1 MAEIDK
7 ILSLWKQCE
16 QAGEEAVLA
25 TVVKT
30 QGSSYRL
37 PGARMLMTRTGMR
50 AGSVSGGCLED
61 DLVKKAWWLTESGPM
76 IRRYDTTPDGEIAA
90 EFGLGCNGIIHV
102 LLERIMAGNIVMNLI
117 RDCRSSRSSAA
128 VAHVLG
134 PKESVGARLVIGV
147 SGDTVH
153 NLAVHD
159 LSDAKLAESL
169 RPVAEA
175 ARAERESFFWNGDRE
190 EAFVETLTPAI
201 RLLIFGAGDDAVA
214 LANLAK
220 HFGWEVAVYDGRA
233 HYARPD
239 RFPMADVV
247 AVRLPGMISQLPLDS
262 WTVAVTMS
270 HSYSQDLEVL
280 TELSEISI
288 VPYIGV
294 LGPRKRT
301 EQMFQEVDLAQLAES
316 PVLHSPMGLDIGA
329 EGPDQVALAVVSEI
343 QAAMNKRKG
352 GPLSQRHG
360 SIHAREDDTS
370 VPSGNA
376 SVLSG
381 VSA

>member
-1 MAEIDK
+1 
-7 ILSLWKQCE
+7 
-16 QAGEEAVLA
+16 
-25 TVVKT
+25 
-30 QGSSYRL
+30 
-37 PGARMLMTRTGMR
+37 
-50 AGSVSGGCLED
+50 
-61 DLVKKAWWLTESGPM
+61 M

-169 RPVAEA
+169 RTAAKA
-175 ARAERESFFWNGDRE
+175 ARAEGESFFWNGDRQ

-247 AVRLPGMISQLPLDS
+247 AVRLPGMISQLPLDP

>member
-134 PKESVGARLVIGV
+134 PQESVGTRLVIGV
-147 SGDTVH
+147 DGDTVH
-153 NLAVHD
+153 NL
-159 LSDAKLAESL
+159 SDSKLAESL
-169 RPVAEA
+169 RTAAEA
-175 ARAERESFFWNGDRE
+175 ARAERESFFWNGDRQ

-247 AVRLPGMISQLPLDS
+247 AVRLPGMISQLPLDP

-280 TELSEISI
+280 TELSETSI

-316 PVLHSPMGLDIGA
+316 PILHSPMGLDIGA

-343 QAAMNKRKG
+343 QAAMNRRKG

-360 SIHAREDDTS
+360 SIHAREEDTS